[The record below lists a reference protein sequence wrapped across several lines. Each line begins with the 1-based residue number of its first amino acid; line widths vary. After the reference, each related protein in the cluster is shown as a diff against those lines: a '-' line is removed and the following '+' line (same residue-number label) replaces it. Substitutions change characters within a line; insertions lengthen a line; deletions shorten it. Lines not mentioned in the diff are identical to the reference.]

1 MKKIIVSML
10 VFCMIVSLAGCGSQ
24 SASSSE
30 LSIADAKKVVLM
42 DGNTGDIVE
51 ITDTETIQNITDNF
65 NSLKLQQQGKVDSS
79 DWTYSIRWYDETEK
93 EIAHISCGAEPTS
106 IAKDGYVRVITDG
119 SVNTEMLKKIINQE

>member
-10 VFCMIVSLAGCGSQ
+10 VFCMVVSLAGCGSQ

-65 NSLKLQQQGKVDSS
+65 NSLKLQQQGKVDSTG
-79 DWTYSIRWYDETEK
+79 WLYGIKWYDESEK
-93 EIAHISCGAEPTS
+93 EIANIHCGGEPTS
-106 IAKDGYVRVITDG
+106 ITKDGYVWVIIDG
-119 SVNTEMLKKIINQE
+119 SVNTEMLNNILNQE